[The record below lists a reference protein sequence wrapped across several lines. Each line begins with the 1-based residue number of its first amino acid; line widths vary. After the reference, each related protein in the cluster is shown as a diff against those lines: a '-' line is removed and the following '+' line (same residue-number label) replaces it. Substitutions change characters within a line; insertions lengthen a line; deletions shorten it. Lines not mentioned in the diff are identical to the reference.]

1 MTVSTGIW
9 ILIVVLG
16 VLVGLTG
23 GFFGARH
30 YMQNYLKQNPPI
42 SEEMLRSMMMQMGQ
56 RPSEKKLHQMLNS
69 MTAASKNDS
78 K

>member
-1 MTVSTGIW
+1 MDFNRRYRRIGWV
-9 ILIVVLG
+9 
-16 VLVGLTG
+16 TG

-69 MTAASKNDS
+69 MKAASKNDN

>member
-9 ILIVVLG
+9 ILIVVIG

-23 GFFGARH
+23 GFLGARH

-69 MTAASKNDS
+69 MKAASKNDN